1 MRKIILAMLALYS
14 PLYVYAS
21 NNLSLNDN
29 DRVMIKSIFEY
40 DTLSHINNGNGIF
53 DVDIISVTADKI
65 YNDYDAN
72 EARGDK
78 SYKGKM
84 IAISGT
90 VEKIR
95 STLGDVPSVTLSA
108 GGSFSGVSLYFAK
121 EFESLA
127 IDLNKGD
134 SIRYVCNGDGSIMGD
149 PVLRECTPVDEF
161 SKEYSAMMYKQTLDL
176 FKDKNNSSDVIEGVV
191 LFAKVVERVTDD
203 YKLCRP
209 SDSKCIVDL
218 VNNTPKEQKKKI
230 TQEVSASL
238 GLNK

>member
-1 MRKIILAMLALYS
+1 MLALYS

-21 NNLSLNDN
+21 INLSLNDN

-121 EFESLA
+121 EFESL
-127 IDLNKGD
+127 DRK
-134 SIRYVCNGDGSIMGD
+134 S
-149 PVLRECTPVDEF
+149 
-161 SKEYSAMMYKQTLDL
+161 
-176 FKDKNNSSDVIEGVV
+176 VV
-191 LFAKVVERVTDD
+191 
-203 YKLCRP
+203 
-209 SDSKCIVDL
+209 
-218 VNNTPKEQKKKI
+218 
-230 TQEVSASL
+230 
-238 GLNK
+238 